1 MDGRNKFLLLTGLIW
16 SEVMVFIA
24 LTQEKNKEFWQT
36 LLISAVPALI
46 TGLITMAVSRKSQLN
61 KQSDR
66 LDALQRALGL
76 NDQENL
82 KHTLD
87 VIKSDIGR
95 GERGSLSKQHEYLTR
110 LMNQQYEE
118 IKQRYSREDE
128 AYRSFSRQQYDLKS
142 VLDGFSRDYA
152 ELALSESKLK
162 KENLKLKQENE
173 KLLKENRKLKRQ
185 IDIDGIEARKIGR

>member
-1 MDGRNKFLLLTGLIW
+1 MDRRNKTLLLTGLIW
-16 SEVMVFIA
+16 SEVMVLIS
-24 LTQEKNKEFWQT
+24 LTQEKDMEFGQI
-36 LLISAVPALI
+36 LLIAAVPALI
-46 TGLITMAVSRKSQLN
+46 TGLITMAASRKSQLN
-61 KQSDR
+61 KLSDR

-76 NDQENL
+76 HDQENL

-95 GERGSLSKQHEYLTR
+95 GERGSLSKQHEYITG
-110 LMNQQYEE
+110 LMNQQYDE

-152 ELALSESKLK
+152 ELALSESKLT
-162 KENLKLKQENE
+162 KENLKLKKENE
-173 KLLKENRKLKRQ
+173 KLLKENLKLKRQ
-185 IDIDGIEARKIGR
+185 MDIDGIEPGEIGR